1 MNGPIDSIASNL
13 EEHAH
18 ELSSIKTQFKE
29 FKEKVS
35 TFPSEIKEMSH
46 QFLKRVD
53 GSLKHMSIYKTNLE
67 TGSKLLQF
75 YVQDM
80 FDLANFS
87 SGRIVKNMQTININ
101 TVLLEIL

>member
-13 EEHAH
+13 QEHSH
-18 ELSSIKTQFKE
+18 ELSSIKNQINE
-29 FKEKVS
+29 FKSKVAN
-35 TFPSEIKEMSH
+35 FPEEVKSKAH
-46 QFLKRVD
+46 QFLKKVD
-53 GSLKHMSIYKTNLE
+53 GSLKHLNIYKTNLE

-87 SGRIVKNMQTININ
+87 SGKIVKNIQTININ
-101 TVLLEIL
+101 TVL